1 MQEDIFDILEVE
13 NGIAEKIRQLQEEIK
28 RHNLLY
34 YQKSASEISDYEYDD
49 MVKELEKLEK
59 ENPQYAEPASPTQKV
74 SSDLTGERKVIEHKL
89 RMYSLDNAY
98 SLEEVSAFLD
108 KIALE
113 INTFP
118 EVMMEHKLDGFSI
131 NLYYENGI
139 LQYATTRGNGYEG
152 EDVTG
157 NVTMINDIPQK
168 IDHQGKIEVRGEI
181 FFSKS
186 EFVRLNIE
194 RENADENLFANP
206 RNAAAG
212 TIKLKDCN
220 LVAQRRLES
229 YMYAVGYSETMTA
242 ENQKELLAFLKKQ
255 GFRVNERS
263 RSAKKFEKIK
273 AYCEDWDQKRYNL
286 PFEID
291 GIVIKI
297 NDFGLRQELGY
308 TSKSPKWAIAYK
320 FKAEEKET
328 ILETVEFQ
336 VGRTGAITP
345 RAVLQPVHLAGT
357 TVTHATLHNADEM
370 ERLDIHLGD
379 TVKVIK
385 SGEIIPKITGVD
397 ADKRPADALKA
408 EFPSECPACGTELH
422 REMDGTI
429 YYCNNIDCP
438 AQVHRRLTHYASR
451 EAVDIDGL
459 GEALIQQLIDNDLIS
474 KIEDIYEL
482 DYEKVLLLERQA
494 KKSVEN
500 LKQAIEQSKQQ
511 KFSKILFGLGIRYVG
526 DKTARI
532 LAKHFG
538 YIDKLSE
545 ADLEKLL
552 EVEEIGEKIAQSVID
567 FFANPLNQE
576 MIAALKEAGVNLEAE
591 EIISGDRLAG
601 KTFLVTGSLSGYSRQ
616 EIKEKIESE
625 GGRILSSVTKNLD
638 YLLVGE
644 KPGSKLGKAKKLE
657 TVQIINEKE
666 FEEMLT

>member
-1 MQEDIFDILEVE
+1 MQEDIFDILEAG
-13 NGIAEKIRQLQEEIK
+13 NGIAEKINYLREEIK

-34 YQKSASEISDYEYDD
+34 YQKAEPEISDYEYDQ

-59 ENPQYAEPASPTQKV
+59 QYPQFQESASPTRKV

-98 SLEEVSAFLD
+98 SLEEVEGFLA

-113 INTFP
+113 IETFP

-131 NLYYENGI
+131 NLFYENGN

-152 EDVTG
+152 EDVTK
-157 NVTMINDIPQK
+157 NVTTINDIPQK

-186 EFVRLNIE
+186 EFERLNIE
-194 RENADENLFANP
+194 RENAEENLFANP

-212 TIKLKDCN
+212 TIKLKDIE
-220 LVAQRRLES
+220 LVARRRLES
-229 YMYAVGYSETMTA
+229 YMYTVGYSETMVA
-242 ENQKELLAFLKKQ
+242 ASQMELLTFLKKQ
-255 GFRVNERS
+255 GFRVNESS
-263 RSAKKFEKIK
+263 RLAAGFAEIR
-273 AYCEDWDQKRYNL
+273 AFCENWDQKRYDL

-297 NDFGLRQELGY
+297 NDFGLQQELGY

-370 ERLDIHLGD
+370 ERLDIHFGD
-379 TVKVIK
+379 TVKIIK

-397 ADKRPADALKA
+397 AEKRAADARKV
-408 EFPSECPACGTELH
+408 EFPKDCPACGTELH
-422 REMDGTI
+422 REIDGTI

-438 AQVHRRLTHYASR
+438 AQVHRRLTHFASR
-451 EAVDIDGL
+451 DAVDIDGL

-474 KIEDIYEL
+474 KIEDIYQL
-482 DYEKVLLLERQA
+482 DYDKVLLLERQA
-494 KKSVEN
+494 AKSVEN

-532 LAKHFG
+532 LAKQFG
-538 YIDKLSE
+538 NIDKLSKTG
-545 ADLEKLL
+545 LEELL
-552 EVEEIGEKIAQSVID
+552 EVEEIGEKIAQSVVD
-567 FFANPLNQE
+567 FFDNPLNQE
-576 MIAALKEAGVNLEAE
+576 MITALKEAGVNLETE
-591 EIISGDRLAG
+591 EIISGDLLAG
-601 KTFLVTGSLSGYSRQ
+601 KTFLVTGSLTGYSRQ

-638 YLLVGE
+638 YLLAGE
-644 KPGSKLGKAKKLE
+644 KLGSKLGKAEKLG

>member
-1 MQEDIFDILEVE
+1 MQEDIFDILETG
-13 NGIAEKIRQLQEEIK
+13 NGIAEKIKYLRAEIK

-34 YQKSASEISDYEYDD
+34 YQKAEPEISDYEYDQ

-59 ENPQYAEPASPTQKV
+59 QYPQFQESASPTLQV

-89 RMYSLDNAY
+89 RMYSLGNAY
-98 SLEEVSAFLD
+98 SLEEVEEFLA

-131 NLYYENGI
+131 NLYYENGS
-139 LQYATTRGNGYEG
+139 LKYATTRGNGYEG
-152 EDVTG
+152 EDVTR
-157 NVTMINDIPQK
+157 NVTTINDIPQK
-168 IDHQGKIEVRGEI
+168 IDFQSKIEVRGEI

-186 EFVRLNIE
+186 EFERLNTE
-194 RENADENLFANP
+194 RENAEENLFANP

-212 TIKLKDCN
+212 TIKLKDIE
-220 LVAQRRLES
+220 LVAKRKLES
-229 YMYAVGYSETMTA
+229 YMYAVGYTEKMTA
-242 ENQKELLAFLKKQ
+242 ASQKELLAFLKKQ
-255 GFRVNERS
+255 GFRVNESS
-263 RSAKKFEKIK
+263 RLAKNFDEIRK
-273 AYCEDWDQKRYNL
+273 YCEDWDQKRYDL

-297 NDFGLRQELGY
+297 NDFGLKQELGY

-328 ILETVEFQ
+328 ILEAVEFQ

-345 RAVLQPVHLAGT
+345 RAVLKPVHLAGT

-397 ADKRPADALKA
+397 AEKRSDNARKV
-408 EFPSECPACGTELH
+408 EFPKDCPACGTELH
-422 REMDGTI
+422 REIDGTI

-438 AQVHRRLTHYASR
+438 AQVHRRLTHFASR

-459 GEALIQQLIDNDLIS
+459 GEALVQQLIDNDLII

-482 DYEKVLLLERQA
+482 DYDRVLQLERQA
-494 KKSVEN
+494 AKSVEN

-538 YIDKLSE
+538 NIDKLSE
-545 ADLEKLL
+545 AELEELQG
-552 EVEEIGEKIAQSVID
+552 VEEIGEKIAQSVVD
-567 FFANPLNQE
+567 FFDNPLNQK
-576 MIAALKEAGVNLEAE
+576 MITALKEAGVNLEAE
-591 EIISGDRLAG
+591 EIISGDLLAG
-601 KTFLVTGSLSGYSRQ
+601 KSFLVTGSLTGYSRQ

-625 GGRILSSVTKNLD
+625 GGRISSSVTKNLD

-644 KPGSKLGKAKKLE
+644 KPGSKLNKAEKLG

>member
-1 MQEDIFDILEVE
+1 MQEDIFDILETD
-13 NGIAEKIRQLQEEIK
+13 NGIAEKIKQLRAEIK

-34 YQKSASEISDYEYDD
+34 YQKTEPEISDYEYDQ

-59 ENPQYAEPASPTQKV
+59 QYPQFKESASPTLQV

-98 SLEEVSAFLD
+98 SLEEVIAFLN
-108 KIALE
+108 KIAADTG
-113 INTFP
+113 TFP
-118 EVMMEHKLDGFSI
+118 EVVMEHKLDGFSI
-131 NLYYENGI
+131 NLYYENGN
-139 LQYATTRGNGYEG
+139 LQSATTRGNGYEG
-152 EDVTG
+152 EDVTR
-157 NVTMINDIPQK
+157 NVITINDIPQK

-186 EFVRLNIE
+186 EFERLNIE
-194 RENADENLFANP
+194 RENAEENLFANP

-212 TIKLKDCN
+212 TIKLKDSE
-220 LVAQRRLES
+220 LVARRRLES
-229 YMYAVGYSETMTA
+229 YMYAVGYSERKMSASQT
-242 ENQKELLAFLKKQ
+242 ELLAFLKKQ
-255 GFRVNERS
+255 GFRVNESS
-263 RSAKKFEKIK
+263 RIAAEFAEIR
-273 AYCEDWDQKRYNL
+273 AFCEDWDQKRYDL

-297 NDFGLRQELGY
+297 NDFGLQQELGY

-328 ILETVEFQ
+328 ILEAVEFQ
-336 VGRTGAITP
+336 VGRTGAVTP

-370 ERLDIHLGD
+370 ERLDVHLGD

-385 SGEIIPKITGVD
+385 SGEIIPKITCVN
-397 ADKRPADALKA
+397 AEKRPDNAMKVK
-408 EFPSECPACGTELH
+408 FPSECPACGTELH

-438 AQVHRRLTHYASR
+438 AQVHRRLTHFASR

-482 DYEKVLLLERQA
+482 DYDKVLLLERQA
-494 KKSVEN
+494 TKSVEN

-532 LAKHFG
+532 LAKQFG
-538 YIDKLSE
+538 DIDKLSDASAE
-545 ADLEKLL
+545 ELL
-552 EVEEIGEKIAQSVID
+552 EVEEIGEKIAQSVVD
-567 FFANPLNQE
+567 FFANPLNQK
-576 MIAALKEAGVNLEAE
+576 IITALKEAGVNLEAE
-591 EIISGDRLAG
+591 DMISGDLLAG
-601 KTFLVTGSLSGYSRQ
+601 KSFLVTGSLTGYSRP

-644 KPGSKLGKAKKLE
+644 KPGSKLNKAEKLG

>member
-1 MQEDIFDILEVE
+1 MQEDIFDILEAG
-13 NGIAEKIRQLQEEIK
+13 NGIAEKINYLREEIK

-34 YQKSASEISDYEYDD
+34 YQKAEPEISDYEYDQ

-59 ENPQYAEPASPTQKV
+59 QYPQFQESASPTRKV

-98 SLEEVSAFLD
+98 SLEEVEGFLA

-113 INTFP
+113 IETFP

-131 NLYYENGI
+131 NLFYENGN

-152 EDVTG
+152 EDVTK
-157 NVTMINDIPQK
+157 NVTTINDIPQK

-186 EFVRLNIE
+186 EFERLNIE
-194 RENADENLFANP
+194 RENAEENLFANP

-212 TIKLKDCN
+212 TIKLKDIE
-220 LVAQRRLES
+220 LVARRRLES
-229 YMYAVGYSETMTA
+229 YMYTVGYSETMVA
-242 ENQKELLAFLKKQ
+242 ASQMELLTFLKKQ
-255 GFRVNERS
+255 GFRVNESS
-263 RSAKKFEKIK
+263 RLAAGFAEIR
-273 AYCEDWDQKRYNL
+273 AFCENWDQKRYDL

-297 NDFGLRQELGY
+297 NDFGLQQELGY

-370 ERLDIHLGD
+370 ERLDIHFGD
-379 TVKVIK
+379 TVKIIK

-397 ADKRPADALKA
+397 AEKRAADARKV
-408 EFPSECPACGTELH
+408 EFPKDCPACGTELH
-422 REMDGTI
+422 REIDGTI

-438 AQVHRRLTHYASR
+438 AQVHRRLTHFASR
-451 EAVDIDGL
+451 DAVDIDGL

-474 KIEDIYEL
+474 KIEDIYQL
-482 DYEKVLLLERQA
+482 DYDKVLLLERQA
-494 KKSVEN
+494 AKSVEN

-532 LAKHFG
+532 LAKQFG
-538 YIDKLSE
+538 NIDKLSKTG
-545 ADLEKLL
+545 LEELL
-552 EVEEIGEKIAQSVID
+552 EVEEIGEKIAQSVVD
-567 FFANPLNQE
+567 FFDNPLNQE
-576 MIAALKEAGVNLEAE
+576 MITALKEAGVNLETE
-591 EIISGDRLAG
+591 EIISGDLLAG
-601 KTFLVTGSLSGYSRQ
+601 KTFLVTGSLTGYSRQ

-638 YLLVGE
+638 YLLAGE
-644 KPGSKLGKAKKLE
+644 KPGSKLGKAEKLG